1 MCKLTHKYKKT
12 PKASTKDI
20 PTTSTETNDLLIPHP
35 EIENAFTIKTPEEP
49 PVKKLLKKKQI
60 QLLFPYAEKQEAK
73 TLGAKWDA
81 NLKMW
86 YYPSFDGSIT
96 EILSKYKA
104 HDVYVEFDEK
114 EYFKNV
120 LTSMKFD
127 KVRKVWMV
135 NSKDFKIF
143 NKL

>member
-1 MCKLTHKYKKT
+1 M
-12 PKASTKDI
+12 PKVSTKDL
-20 PTTSTETNDLLIPHP
+20 PTTSAETVDIQLP
-35 EIENAFTIKTPEEP
+35 EIEIETPEEP
-49 PVKKLLKKKQI
+49 PVKNSSKKQV

-86 YYPSFDGSIT
+86 YYPSVDGSIT
-96 EILSKYKA
+96 EELSKYKA
-104 HDVYVEFDEK
+104 HDVYIEFDDK
-114 EYFKNV
+114 EYFKTV

-135 NSKDFKIF
+135 NTKDFKIF

>member
-1 MCKLTHKYKKT
+1 M
-12 PKASTKDI
+12 PKVSTKDL
-20 PTTSTETNDLLIPHP
+20 PTTSAETPDVLIPHP
-35 EIENAFTIKTPEEP
+35 EISNAFTIETPEEP
-49 PVKKLLKKKQI
+49 PVKKLLKKKQV

-86 YYPSFDGSIT
+86 YYPSVDGSIP
-96 EILSKYKA
+96 EELSKYKA
-104 HDVYVEFDEK
+104 HDVYIEFDDK

-127 KVRKVWMV
+127 KSRKVWMV
-135 NSKDFKIF
+135 NTKDFKTF

>member
-1 MCKLTHKYKKT
+1 M
-12 PKASTKDI
+12 PKVSTKDL
-20 PTTSTETNDLLIPHP
+20 PTTSAETVDIQLP
-35 EIENAFTIKTPEEP
+35 EIEIETPEEP
-49 PVKKLLKKKQI
+49 PVKKLLKKKQV

-104 HDVYVEFDEK
+104 HDVYIEFDDK

-127 KVRKVWMV
+127 KSRKVWMV

-143 NKL
+143 KPFYTI

>member
-1 MCKLTHKYKKT
+1 M
-12 PKASTKDI
+12 PKVSTKDL
-20 PTTSTETNDLLIPHP
+20 PTTSAETVDIQLP
-35 EIENAFTIKTPEEP
+35 EIEIETPEEP
-49 PVKKLLKKKQI
+49 PVKKLLKKKQV

-73 TLGAKWDA
+73 TLGAKWDV

-86 YYPSFDGSIT
+86 YYPSVDGSIT
-96 EILSKYKA
+96 EELSKYKA
-104 HDVYVEFDEK
+104 HDVYIEFDDK
-114 EYFKNV
+114 EYFKTV

-135 NSKDFKIF
+135 NTKDFKIF

>member
-1 MCKLTHKYKKT
+1 M
-12 PKASTKDI
+12 PKVSTKDLPPTSAETPDVVI
-20 PTTSTETNDLLIPHP
+20 PEFI
-35 EIENAFTIKTPEEP
+35 NAFTLDAEP
-49 PVKKLLKKKQI
+49 LVKKLLKKKQV
-60 QLLFPYAEKQEAK
+60 QLLFPYDEKQEAK
-73 TLGAKWDA
+73 SLGAKWDA

-86 YYPSFDGSIT
+86 YYPSVDGSIP
-96 EILSKYKA
+96 EELAKYKA
-104 HDVYVEFDEK
+104 HDVYIEFDDK

>member
-1 MCKLTHKYKKT
+1 M
-12 PKASTKDI
+12 PKVSTKDLP
-20 PTTSTETNDLLIPHP
+20 PTSAETPDVLIPHP
-35 EIENAFTIKTPEEP
+35 EIENAFTIEIPEEP
-49 PVKKLLKKKQI
+49 PVKKLLKKKQV

-86 YYPSFDGSIT
+86 YYPSVDGSIP
-96 EILSKYKA
+96 EELAKYKA
-104 HDVYVEFDEK
+104 HDVYIEFDDK

-127 KVRKVWMV
+127 KSRKVWMV
-135 NSKDFKIF
+135 NSKDFKAF

>member
-1 MCKLTHKYKKT
+1 M
-12 PKASTKDI
+12 PKVSTKDL
-20 PTTSTETNDLLIPHP
+20 PTTSAETVDIQLP
-35 EIENAFTIKTPEEP
+35 EIEIETPEEP
-49 PVKKLLKKKQI
+49 PVKKLLKKKQV
-60 QLLFPYAEKQEAK
+60 QLLFPYAEKQEEK

-86 YYPSFDGSIT
+86 YYPSVDGSIT
-96 EILSKYKA
+96 EELSKYKA
-104 HDVYVEFDEK
+104 HDVYIEFDDK
-114 EYFKNV
+114 EYFKTV

-135 NSKDFKIF
+135 NTKDFKIF

>member
-1 MCKLTHKYKKT
+1 M
-12 PKASTKDI
+12 PKVSTKDLP
-20 PTTSTETNDLLIPHP
+20 PTSAETVDIQLPEV
-35 EIENAFTIKTPEEP
+35 EIETPEEP
-49 PVKKLLKKKQI
+49 PVKKLLKKKQV

-86 YYPSFDGSIT
+86 YYPSVDGS
-96 EILSKYKA
+96 LPDDLAKYKA
-104 HDVYVEFDEK
+104 HDVYIELDDK
-114 EYFKNV
+114 EYFKTV

-135 NSKDFKIF
+135 NSKDFKTF

>member
-1 MCKLTHKYKKT
+1 M
-12 PKASTKDI
+12 PKVSTKDL
-20 PTTSTETNDLLIPHP
+20 PTTSAEIVDIPLH
-35 EIENAFTIKTPEEP
+35 EIETPEEP
-49 PVKKLLKKKQI
+49 PVKQLLKKKQI

-86 YYPSFDGSIT
+86 YYPSVDGSIP
-96 EILSKYKA
+96 EELSKYKA
-104 HDVYVEFDEK
+104 HDVYIEFDDK

-127 KVRKVWMV
+127 KSRKVWMV

>member
-1 MCKLTHKYKKT
+1 MPKT
-12 PKASTKDI
+12 PPNNLS
-20 PTTSTETNDLLIPHP
+20 TTSTETPEIAVLPHP
-35 EIENAFTIKTPEEP
+35 EIENAFTINISEEP

-60 QLLFPYAEKQEAK
+60 QLLFPYCDRQVAK
-73 TLGAKWDA
+73 DFGAKWDA

-86 YYPSFDGSIT
+86 YYPSVDGT
-96 EILSKYKA
+96 LPEALAVYKSN
-104 HDVYVEFDEK
+104 DVYIEYDDK
-114 EYFKNV
+114 EYYKNV

-135 NSKDFKIF
+135 NAKDFKTF

>member
-1 MCKLTHKYKKT
+1 MQKV
-12 PKASTKDI
+12 STKDLP
-20 PTTSTETNDLLIPHP
+20 PTSAETPDVLIPHP
-35 EIENAFTIKTPEEP
+35 EISDAFTIETLEEP
-49 PVKKLLKKKQI
+49 PVKKLLKKKQV

-81 NLKMW
+81 NIKMW
-86 YYPSFDGSIT
+86 YYPSVDGSIP
-96 EILSKYKA
+96 EELSKYKA
-104 HDVYVEFDEK
+104 HDVYIEFDDK

-127 KVRKVWMV
+127 KSRKVWMV

-143 NKL
+143 NRL